1 MQSDTRFLRVFEH
14 GTLAGSDVI
23 AELIYLTSRR
33 EKGVVCT
40 PVGPVIL
47 ERRLLAVLP
56 PEADKVN
63 LAEGL
68 WLAVLFLLL
77 GAWAMNSSPTGSTTQ
92 RFLVESWDGTV
103 ALAEQLGT
111 VAIEQNGIAWASR
124 STFND
129 DTSAFMRRALAMT
142 CRLLHAGV
150 WVDENGVA
158 VLPQIPAKGSL
169 AADFSWLQCFNAPI
183 GHCATRKARYALWAM
198 ACDNKDC
205 RDQVKIPLC
214 VHGLY
219 AIHRHIVLGR
229 EPCVRCS
236 DHEMCFAPPATTA
249 APALSLVSSSGA
261 TIGAAPPVIVR
272 MLIVCCNVLR
282 RCPRLLSNFHRS
294 SAVHVRM

>member
-1 MQSDTRFLRVFEH
+1 VSQGKGTELLTAIYVGQELRGVQSDTRFLRVFEH

-158 VLPQIPAKGSL
+158 VLPQIPAKGGL
-169 AADFSWLQCFNAPI
+169 LADFSWLQCFNALI

-198 ACDNKDC
+198 ACEQ
-205 RDQVKIPLC
+205 R
-214 VHGLY
+214 
-219 AIHRHIVLGR
+219 
-229 EPCVRCS
+229 
-236 DHEMCFAPPATTA
+236 
-249 APALSLVSSSGA
+249 LSRPG
-261 TIGAAPPVIVR
+261 
-272 MLIVCCNVLR
+272 
-282 RCPRLLSNFHRS
+282 
-294 SAVHVRM
+294 